1 MNFWEAKTLM
11 YEGKSI
17 RRKGWRRGTSI
28 SVKDGDQCVTL
39 TVRFEALGKK
49 DATMEWQPYVDDFI
63 ENDWEVCELKAAA

>member
-17 RRKGWRRGTSI
+17 RRKAWRRGTSI

-39 TVRFEALGKK
+39 TVHFEVLGKK

-63 ENDWEVCELKAAA
+63 ENDWELYELKTAA